1 MVTLKGNWCKE
12 VHSMYT
18 VFVVPGPT
26 PEQLTLTS
34 SHAAL
39 GSGEPSAHH
48 SNTVWKPVAAVK
60 LAKHQE
66 SVTLQGKL
74 LQEEKHELQQ
84 QQQGVVVARRGHT
97 DIKRLFEEV
106 TYRQTYKRS
115 AAGKCWTDGGNG
127 LAMFYTDNDVVSVGV
142 RMGKVWSD
150 EFSINMNT
158 NPHQGACT
166 TLLSTHTPTSH
177 PHFHIHILVEPP
189 PPFSYTHSLF
199 SSPFPH
205 FHSLFLA
212 LL

>member
-1 MVTLKGNWCKE
+1 
-12 VHSMYT
+12 MYT

-34 SHAAL
+34 SHAGM
-39 GSGEPSAHH
+39 GSGEPSTSSYHSS

-66 SVTLQGKL
+66 SVKLQGKL
-74 LQEEKHELQQ
+74 LQEDKQQQQQ
-84 QQQGVVVARRGHT
+84 QQQGVVMARRGHT

-142 RMGKVWSD
+142 RSGKVWSD

-158 NPHQGACT
+158 NPHQGVYT
-166 TLLSTHTPTSH
+166 
-177 PHFHIHILVEPP
+177 
-189 PPFSYTHSLF
+189 THSRPYTL
-199 SSPFPH
+199 
-205 FHSLFLA
+205 
-212 LL
+212 